1 MEVQF
6 ILEILLVPASNSDI
20 EESDFLKLNLI
31 FHLGEMI
38 YCVILQRRDDV
49 EYLLSFGFYELYL
62 LVFVVRVS
70 ARGCDI
76 FQMTVHIKYNVRPK
90 KKKKHTQKQQTNK
103 KEHFYFWIFASD
115 NGRFLKEYFLD
126 EDDDYDDDNDTAS
139 ISMTH
144 NGTRKITLI
153 YVSCVTEKLL
163 LHVQYAN

>member
-90 KKKKHTQKQQTNK
+90 KKKNTHTQKQQTNK
-103 KEHFYFWIFASD
+103 KEHFYF
-115 NGRFLKEYFLD
+115 
-126 EDDDYDDDNDTAS
+126 
-139 ISMTH
+139 
-144 NGTRKITLI
+144 
-153 YVSCVTEKLL
+153 
-163 LHVQYAN
+163 

>member
-90 KKKKHTQKQQTNK
+90 KKPTHTQKQQTNK

-153 YVSCVTEKLL
+153 YVICVTEKLL
-163 LHVQYAN
+163 LHVQ

>member
-90 KKKKHTQKQQTNK
+90 KKNKNKNHTKTTNK
-103 KEHFYFWIFASD
+103 QKKNIFIFE
-115 NGRFLKEYFLD
+115 FLHQTMGGF
-126 EDDDYDDDNDTAS
+126 
-139 ISMTH
+139 
-144 NGTRKITLI
+144 
-153 YVSCVTEKLL
+153 
-163 LHVQYAN
+163 

>member
-90 KKKKHTQKQQTNK
+90 KEKKNKTKKQQQTNK
-103 KEHFYFWIFASD
+103 KEHFYFCIFASD

-163 LHVQYAN
+163 LHVQ

>member
-90 KKKKHTQKQQTNK
+90 KKKQKKKHTKTTNK
-103 KEHFYFWIFASD
+103 QKKNIFIFEFLHQTMGGFWKSIF
-115 NGRFLKEYFLD
+115 
-126 EDDDYDDDNDTAS
+126 
-139 ISMTH
+139 SMKMMIMMMIMTP
-144 NGTRKITLI
+144 RQYQWLIT
-153 YVSCVTEKLL
+153 E
-163 LHVQYAN
+163 QER

>member
-49 EYLLSFGFYELYL
+49 EYLLNFGFYELYL

-76 FQMTVHIKYNVRPK
+76 FQMTVHNVRPK
-90 KKKKHTQKQQTNK
+90 KKNKNKNNKQTKKNIFIFEFLHQTMGGFK
-103 KEHFYFWIFASD
+103 RVFS
-115 NGRFLKEYFLD
+115 R
-126 EDDDYDDDNDTAS
+126 
-139 ISMTH
+139 
-144 NGTRKITLI
+144 
-153 YVSCVTEKLL
+153 
-163 LHVQYAN
+163 

>member
-90 KKKKHTQKQQTNK
+90 KQKKTHTHKNNKQTKKNIFIFEFLHQTMGG
-103 KEHFYFWIFASD
+103 FWKSIF
-115 NGRFLKEYFLD
+115 
-126 EDDDYDDDNDTAS
+126 
-139 ISMTH
+139 SMKMMIMMMIMTP
-144 NGTRKITLI
+144 RQYQWLIT
-153 YVSCVTEKLL
+153 E
-163 LHVQYAN
+163 QER

>member
-90 KKKKHTQKQQTNK
+90 KKNHTHTKTTNK
-103 KEHFYFWIFASD
+103 QK
-115 NGRFLKEYFLD
+115 RTFLFLNFCIRQWAVF
-126 EDDDYDDDNDTAS
+126 ERVFS
-139 ISMTH
+139 
-144 NGTRKITLI
+144 RWRWWLWWW
-153 YVSCVTEKLL
+153 
-163 LHVQYAN
+163 

>member
-90 KKKKHTQKQQTNK
+90 KKQHTHKNNKLTKKNIFIFEFLHQTMGG
-103 KEHFYFWIFASD
+103 FWKSIF
-115 NGRFLKEYFLD
+115 
-126 EDDDYDDDNDTAS
+126 
-139 ISMTH
+139 SMKMMIMMMIMTP
-144 NGTRKITLI
+144 RQYQWLIT
-153 YVSCVTEKLL
+153 E
-163 LHVQYAN
+163 QER

>member
-6 ILEILLVPASNSDI
+6 ILEILLVQASNSDI

-90 KKKKHTQKQQTNK
+90 KKKPHTHKNNKQTKKNIFIFEFLHQTMGG
-103 KEHFYFWIFASD
+103 F
-115 NGRFLKEYFLD
+115 
-126 EDDDYDDDNDTAS
+126 
-139 ISMTH
+139 
-144 NGTRKITLI
+144 
-153 YVSCVTEKLL
+153 
-163 LHVQYAN
+163 

>member
-38 YCVILQRRDDV
+38 YCLILQRRDDV

-90 KKKKHTQKQQTNK
+90 KKNKKKTHTQKQQTNK
-103 KEHFYFWIFASD
+103 KEHFIFE
-115 NGRFLKEYFLD
+115 FLHQTMGGF
-126 EDDDYDDDNDTAS
+126 
-139 ISMTH
+139 
-144 NGTRKITLI
+144 
-153 YVSCVTEKLL
+153 
-163 LHVQYAN
+163 

>member
-49 EYLLSFGFYELYL
+49 EYLLSFWFYELYL

-90 KKKKHTQKQQTNK
+90 KKNKNKNNKQTKKNIFIFEFLHQTM
-103 KEHFYFWIFASD
+103 
-115 NGRFLKEYFLD
+115 GGFLK
-126 EDDDYDDDNDTAS
+126 S
-139 ISMTH
+139 IFSMKMMIMMIIMTP
-144 NGTRKITLI
+144 R
-153 YVSCVTEKLL
+153 
-163 LHVQYAN
+163 QYQ

>member
-70 ARGCDI
+70 ARGCDV

-90 KKKKHTQKQQTNK
+90 KQKNKKKNNKQTKKNIFIFEFLHQTMGG
-103 KEHFYFWIFASD
+103 FWESIF
-115 NGRFLKEYFLD
+115 
-126 EDDDYDDDNDTAS
+126 
-139 ISMTH
+139 SMKMMIMMMIMTP
-144 NGTRKITLI
+144 RQYQWLIT
-153 YVSCVTEKLL
+153 E
-163 LHVQYAN
+163 QER

>member
-90 KKKKHTQKQQTNK
+90 KKIKIKTTNK
-103 KEHFYFWIFASD
+103 PK
-115 NGRFLKEYFLD
+115 R
-126 EDDDYDDDNDTAS
+126 
-139 ISMTH
+139 
-144 NGTRKITLI
+144 TLLFFNFCI
-153 YVSCVTEKLL
+153 RQWAVFERVFSRWRWWLWWW
-163 LHVQYAN
+163 

>member
-49 EYLLSFGFYELYL
+49 EYLLSSGFYELYL

-90 KKKKHTQKQQTNK
+90 KKNTKKTHTKTTNK
-103 KEHFYFWIFASD
+103 QKKNIFIFE
-115 NGRFLKEYFLD
+115 FLHQTMGGF
-126 EDDDYDDDNDTAS
+126 
-139 ISMTH
+139 
-144 NGTRKITLI
+144 
-153 YVSCVTEKLL
+153 
-163 LHVQYAN
+163 

>member
-90 KKKKHTQKQQTNK
+90 KKNKTKKNTQKQQTNK
-103 KEHFYFWIFASD
+103 KKNIFIFE
-115 NGRFLKEYFLD
+115 FLHQTMGGF
-126 EDDDYDDDNDTAS
+126 
-139 ISMTH
+139 
-144 NGTRKITLI
+144 
-153 YVSCVTEKLL
+153 
-163 LHVQYAN
+163 

>member
-90 KKKKHTQKQQTNK
+90 KIKNKNNKQTKKNVFIFEFLHQKMGG
-103 KEHFYFWIFASD
+103 FWKSIF
-115 NGRFLKEYFLD
+115 
-126 EDDDYDDDNDTAS
+126 
-139 ISMTH
+139 SMKMMIMMMIMTP
-144 NGTRKITLI
+144 RQYQWLIT
-153 YVSCVTEKLL
+153 E
-163 LHVQYAN
+163 QER

>member
-90 KKKKHTQKQQTNK
+90 KTKQKKTTQKQQTNK
-103 KEHFYFWIFASD
+103 K
-115 NGRFLKEYFLD
+115 RTFLFL
-126 EDDDYDDDNDTAS
+126 N
-139 ISMTH
+139 
-144 NGTRKITLI
+144 
-153 YVSCVTEKLL
+153 SCIRQWAVFERVFSRWRWWLWWW
-163 LHVQYAN
+163 